1 VEEHREIESVLEQGR
16 VKLFHYRP
24 RQTLRAPG
32 VLRLLVFINK
42 WHMKMVKLS
51 ALRTDRRLPGNIH
64 YSHLSEVGSTPGP
77 QCGGMIKSIKNLS
90 DPIGNQTRWE

>member
-1 VEEHREIESVLEQGR
+1 
-16 VKLFHYRP
+16 
-24 RQTLRAPG
+24 
-32 VLRLLVFINK
+32 
-42 WHMKMVKLS
+42 MVKLS